1 MDDDDDDDDDV
12 DDDDDDDDGDDDDT
26 DDDADDVDEDED
38 AGVSDADDDEQAN
51 DDVWTGRVH
60 WSDRPGEISQLQERD
75 QGRSKS
81 GIDRAI
87 SSILLM
93 TIITVRKSIILR
105 KNEKTDYFL
114 NCSKENSTLNGS
126 PSVGCWPQGEES
138 SPTRKMHKV
147 GKYRFFKDSFSSWP
161 LP

>member
-26 DDDADDVDEDED
+26 DDDADDVDDDED

-75 QGRSKS
+75 QGRFKS

-105 KNEKTDYFL
+105 KM
-114 NCSKENSTLNGS
+114 
-126 PSVGCWPQGEES
+126 
-138 SPTRKMHKV
+138 RKQII
-147 GKYRFFKDSFSSWP
+147 F
-161 LP
+161 

>member
-1 MDDDDDDDDDV
+1 MDDDDDDDDNDDDNDNDDGADGDDV
-12 DDDDDDDDGDDDDT
+12 DGDDINDDDDD
-26 DDDADDVDEDED
+26 ED
-38 AGVSDADDDEQAN
+38 AGGSDADDDEQAN

-105 KNEKTDYFL
+105 KNENTDYFL

-147 GKYRFFKDSFSSWP
+147 GKYRFFIDSFSS
-161 LP
+161 

>member
-1 MDDDDDDDDDV
+1 MPAWQHPETDATSLDDDDDDDDDV

-26 DDDADDVDEDED
+26 DDDADDVDDDED
-38 AGVSDADDDEQAN
+38 AGGSDADDDEQAN

-93 TIITVRKSIILR
+93 MMITVRKSITLR
-105 KNEKTDYFL
+105 EKW
-114 NCSKENSTLNGS
+114 E
-126 PSVGCWPQGEES
+126 
-138 SPTRKMHKV
+138 
-147 GKYRFFKDSFSSWP
+147 GKKIIFWMAEKKI
-161 LP
+161 